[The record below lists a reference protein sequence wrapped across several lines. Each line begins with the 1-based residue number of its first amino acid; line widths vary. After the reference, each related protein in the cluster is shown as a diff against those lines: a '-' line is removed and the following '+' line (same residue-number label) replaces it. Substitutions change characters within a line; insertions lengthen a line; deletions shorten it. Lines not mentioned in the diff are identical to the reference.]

1 VRPSRASRRF
11 FSTLKRIRELFQKLA
26 PEILP
31 SRLQYFKA
39 GKQIPRIIRGSVAA
53 FEFSDN
59 VPLLSNMA
67 LSIGDLLRDLCQ
79 ALLKSGPISLVSAH
93 IKDALAPLSF
103 GSSHM

>member
-1 VRPSRASRRF
+1 
-11 FSTLKRIRELFQKLA
+11 
-26 PEILP
+26 LP

-79 ALLKSGPISLVSAH
+79 ALLKSGPIRHVSEY

>member
-1 VRPSRASRRF
+1 
-11 FSTLKRIRELFQKLA
+11 
-26 PEILP
+26 
-31 SRLQYFKA
+31 LQYFKA

-79 ALLKSGPISLVSAH
+79 ALLKSGPISFVSAH
-93 IKDALAPLSF
+93 IKDALEPLSVWVVPRVKVSPITII
-103 GSSHM
+103 GAMERCNCHQVMLPSTI